1 MTDDAKT
8 VINLLGFG
16 RKNALSRATLA
27 ALTNMTDR
35 KVRRAIES
43 ARRDGLIIISAEDG
57 SGYYFSNDLD
67 EIERQYRI
75 DHARA
80 MALLYRLKTMRK
92 ILRKAGRV

>member
-16 RKNALSRATLA
+16 RKNALSRAALA
-27 ALTNMTDR
+27 ALTDMTDR

-67 EIERQYRI
+67 KIERQYRI
-75 DHARA
+75 DYARA
-80 MALLYRLKTMRK
+80 KSLLYRLKTMRK
-92 ILRKAGRV
+92 MLRKAGRV